1 MKLPEYMTKEST
13 HKTPGV
19 NTMSLTGLS
28 ILWGVMLNLISPW
41 WMIASVLLILSGFG
55 NEINKRKNG

>member
-28 ILWGVMLNLISPW
+28 VLWGVMLNLISPW

>member
-19 NTMSLTGLS
+19 NTMSLIGISLM
-28 ILWGVMLNLISPW
+28 WGHMLNLISLWFLPLTI
-41 WMIASVLLILSGFG
+41 MTLLSGFG
-55 NEINKRKNG
+55 NEVTKRDTK